1 LARVDFFFRF
11 IELLRG
17 KIALPTRTSCD
28 HDRNLFFSLHLNSNK
43 YYLYLS
49 FNKLNGQILTKGD
62 NMAEETSEI
71 TTWTDLAAGLYDKLT
86 GKNAEISYEFVN
98 FDLGVP
104 MTASPSAEIVTWKL
118 NGLLKIRTKEV

>member
-1 LARVDFFFRF
+1 
-11 IELLRG
+11 
-17 KIALPTRTSCD
+17 
-28 HDRNLFFSLHLNSNK
+28 
-43 YYLYLS
+43 
-49 FNKLNGQILTKGD
+49 
-62 NMAEETSEI
+62 MAEKTSEI

-104 MTASPSAEIVTWKL
+104 ITASSSAEIVTWKL